1 LRVPHAGVA
10 DQGQILAELAGM
22 LANESE
28 QVLRPAFLLALDHE
42 RGRQRQ
48 AAGYGFPRPAGLD
61 DVHQLAFVVAGAA
74 RHDGFTAAPEILDAR
89 LERRGLPQ
97 IERIDRLDVVMSV
110 EQRARTAA
118 VAVFPDHDRMPGG
131 RANADVEAE
140 RAEILGEML
149 RRLPALV
156 PIRRIGR

>member
-1 LRVPHAGVA
+1 
-10 DQGQILAELAGM
+10 
-22 LANESE
+22 
-28 QVLRPAFLLALDHE
+28 
-42 RGRQRQ
+42 
-48 AAGYGFPRPAGLD
+48 
-61 DVHQLAFVVAGAA
+61 
-74 RHDGFTAAPEILDAR
+74 
-89 LERRGLPQ
+89 
-97 IERIDRLDVVMSV
+97 MSV

-156 PIRRIGR
+156 PIRRIGRDRANAQEAEQPLEAAVEILVDPVEDLVELAHGLSPPGWAR